1 MSRRNRILALVGL
14 CAVFVVVM
22 FAKGLWTNPF
32 APSRAKQPW
41 EDENGRMYARP
52 MHFSRSP
59 IDRQPSEEE
68 IIQAAEAEAL
78 ERLAEAKEAERV
90 GRLREQGYRRAL
102 GGR

>member
-1 MSRRNRILALVGL
+1 MSRRSRILALVGL

-22 FAKGLWTNPF
+22 FARGLWPNPF
-32 APSRAKQPW
+32 APSKARQPW

-59 IDRQPSEEE
+59 VDSQPTDAE

-90 GRLREQGYRRAL
+90 GRLREEGYRRAL
-102 GGR
+102 GNR